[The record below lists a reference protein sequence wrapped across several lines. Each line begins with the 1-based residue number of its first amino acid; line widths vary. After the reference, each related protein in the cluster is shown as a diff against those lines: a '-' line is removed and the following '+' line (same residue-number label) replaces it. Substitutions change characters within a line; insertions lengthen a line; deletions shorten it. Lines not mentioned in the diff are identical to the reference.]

1 MFLGS
6 ACVKAAHK
14 MLMKLIPDENLSNVG
29 QNPEGLRGRCKGR
42 DSILPR
48 LDDLVKTGI
57 VKRRVNQ

>member
-1 MFLGS
+1 MP
-6 ACVKAAHK
+6 KA
-14 MLMKLIPDENLSNVG
+14 MVGYVPDVNLSNVG